1 MANIKIALIGAG
13 YIADFHARGLQ
24 SIPNVEIVAVVAKE
38 MQEAKDFAIKYDIKE
53 TYTDIAPI
61 INNKEIDAVIIGTPN
76 QFHAPYAINFLKS
89 GKDVFLE
96 KPMGISAEEGRQI
109 NEAAKKYDQLVM
121 VGHMWRFDIDTNYLK
136 DYVESGKLG
145 KVFKTKGYGVHEN
158 WGPAG
163 WFTIK
168 KLAGGGALADMGVHA
183 IDTVRY
189 IIGDPKPV
197 KVYAR
202 ISTHFGDYDVD
213 DTGIIVITWDNG
225 VESIIE
231 SGWWHPHMDGPEASS
246 GIWGTKGYASLFP
259 TFLKM
264 TTGEDSFDKIVPE
277 LPEREDHCDQVIYTK
292 QMEHFVD
299 CIKTRQ
305 QPSPGLIEGQIV
317 LDIVDA
323 AYKSSETG
331 EVVNL

>member
-53 TYTDIAPI
+53 TYTDIAPVL
-61 INNKEIDAVIIGTPN
+61 NNEEIDAVIIGTPN
-76 QFHAPYAINFLKS
+76 QFHAPYAIEFLKS

-96 KPMGISAEEGRQI
+96 KPMGISAKEGRQI
-109 NEAAKKYDQLVM
+109 NDAAKKYDQLVM

-213 DTGIIVITWDNG
+213 DTGIIIITWDNG

-277 LPEREDHCDQVIYTK
+277 LPEREDHCDQIIYTK